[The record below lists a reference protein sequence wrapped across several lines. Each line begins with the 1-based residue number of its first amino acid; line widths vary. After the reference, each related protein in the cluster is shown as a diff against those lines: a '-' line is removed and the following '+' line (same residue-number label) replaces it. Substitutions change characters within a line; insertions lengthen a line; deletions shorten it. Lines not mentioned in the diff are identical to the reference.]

1 MRRDAEFFGDGEVE
15 LVQISRRLREALSV
29 EDALTQAGVDYLVE
43 ADTYR
48 GRFLMLFP
56 TERVGAFFWVPAGEA
71 ASVRDV
77 LAGRGFTVTLPEGSD
92 PKRKEAI
99 P

>member
-1 MRRDAEFFGDGEVE
+1 MRRDAEFFGEGEIE

-29 EDALTQAGVDYLVE
+29 EDALTRVGVDYLVE

-56 TERVGAFFWVPAGEA
+56 TDRVGAFFWVPADEA

-77 LAGRGFTVTLPEGSD
+77 LAGRGFTVTVPEGPD
-92 PKRKEAI
+92 QRRKEAI